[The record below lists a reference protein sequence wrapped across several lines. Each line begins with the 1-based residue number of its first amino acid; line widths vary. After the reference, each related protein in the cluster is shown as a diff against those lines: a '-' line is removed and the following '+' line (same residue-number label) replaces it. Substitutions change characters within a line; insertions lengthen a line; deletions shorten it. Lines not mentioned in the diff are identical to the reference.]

1 MSTED
6 RTFEIDSEIERKK
19 VRFTNRFG
27 IELAG
32 DLYLPLG
39 YAERQNAAIIVS
51 GPFGGVK
58 EQASGLYAQEYAKLG
73 FVALAF
79 DQSFTGESGGKVRD
93 VASPEIF
100 TEDFSAAVDY
110 LGTPSFVDRERIG
123 VTGICGLSGMA
134 LTAAGTDPRIKAV
147 ATVSMYDMSRSI
159 TRGYRDSYTKEQR
172 EQIKAFLAQQRFRDY
187 EAGTYK
193 KGPQEI
199 AFDEQGSMLTE
210 QGGLPTLPEEIVPQ
224 LGPVVEAFYKYYVKR
239 AWHPRSINST
249 GSWTQTTPVSFFSFD
264 LMKNIAEISPRPIL
278 LVAGENAHS
287 RYYAEDAYAAA
298 QEPKELLIV
307 PEADHVDLYDQ
318 KDKIPFDKLAAFFAD
333 ALK

>member
-1 MSTED
+1 
-6 RTFEIDSEIERKK
+6 
-19 VRFTNRFG
+19 
-27 IELAG
+27 
-32 DLYLPLG
+32 
-39 YAERQNAAIIVS
+39 
-51 GPFGGVK
+51 
-58 EQASGLYAQEYAKLG
+58 
-73 FVALAF
+73 
-79 DQSFTGESGGKVRD
+79 
-93 VASPEIF
+93 
-100 TEDFSAAVDY
+100 
-110 LGTPSFVDRERIG
+110 
-123 VTGICGLSGMA
+123 
-134 LTAAGTDPRIKAV
+134 
-147 ATVSMYDMSRSI
+147 
-159 TRGYRDSYTKEQR
+159 
-172 EQIKAFLAQQRFRDY
+172 
-187 EAGTYK
+187 
-193 KGPQEI
+193 
-199 AFDEQGSMLTE
+199 MLTE